1 MADTITEMNRKLD
14 LVLARVEET
23 GEIKEKQKRLEKVS
37 AELGKSLE
45 FAHKSIKILTV
56 QVDA

>member
-37 AELGKSLE
+37 AGKKPRVRS
-45 FAHKSIKILTV
+45 
-56 QVDA
+56 QVYQNSDCTS